1 MFSNAFSALK
11 NAASA
16 ILVEVAPPPN
26 TSALDDLMH
35 YWKLVKQEHQ
45 HLVQTSSKEGFDN
58 EVETLKDSTIRENLE
73 NIVTILRNE
82 NDGID
87 THLSSSVQSV
97 FPKNFTVPFDSAD
110 SIKDT

>member
-87 THLSSSVQSV
+87 TYLSTKKKKQVEE
-97 FPKNFTVPFDSAD
+97 KKR
-110 SIKDT
+110 KDRNQYRWN